1 MPSEKNLD
9 ALAELKRKLTENSVL
24 ISTGFTG
31 LDVATM
37 TDFRQKLREQGLEY
51 RVVKNTIASL
61 AADEIGSPQ
70 IKEVLNGPT
79 GLILGNGDPIAAAK
93 LLTEY
98 IRTNRIVMPLNGAVM
113 EGEVISAQQ
122 VNALG
127 LLPTKPV
134 LMSML
139 MGQLSG
145 VAARLARALNNPIQA
160 LAIVLERSTEVS
172 LADNDPGTDSA
183 SKTSQPND
191 TVIESSVE
199 NNLQPDDLNEV
210 ASETDAEEDSV
221 GDDTQSVSDSDDK
234 DDREELTTE
243 KDVSNL
249 SEDTADGEAGSSEP
263 ENDVEA
269 NDAEEKTNAD
279 S

>member
-1 MPSEKNLD
+1 MPSGKNID
-9 ALAELKRKLTENSVL
+9 ALGELKEKLAQNSVL

-98 IRTNRIVMPLNGAVM
+98 LRANRIVMPLNGAIM
-113 EGEVISAQQ
+113 DGEVISAQD

-145 VAARLARALNNPIQA
+145 VAARLARALNNPVQA
-160 LAIVLERSTEVS
+160 LAIVLERSTES
-172 LADNDPGTDSA
+172 SKADGFVGTKNPSGTD
-183 SKTSQPND
+183 
-191 TVIESSVE
+191 
-199 NNLQPDDLNEV
+199 QPDETATKSTAEDNPETDDSNEV
-210 ASETDAEEDSV
+210 ASETDDGRNSIADDSQSV
-221 GDDTQSVSDSDDK
+221 VDGDDGANIDPSEEPALGEGVSNVSD
-234 DDREELTTE
+234 
-243 KDVSNL
+243 DV
-249 SEDTADGEAGSSEP
+249 GSSEP
-263 ENDVEA
+263 EDAVETD
-269 NDAEEKTNAD
+269 NGEEKQTTD
-279 S
+279 T

>member
-1 MPSEKNLD
+1 MPSGKNID
-9 ALAELKRKLTENSVL
+9 ALGELKEKLAQNSVL

-61 AADEIGSPQ
+61 AAGEIGSPQ

-98 IRTNRIVMPLNGAVM
+98 LRSNRITMPLNGAIM
-113 EGEVISAQQ
+113 DGAVISAQE

-145 VAARLARALNNPIQA
+145 VAARLARALNNPIQT
-160 LAIVLERSTEVS
+160 LAIVLERSTESSNPGDSVG
-172 LADNDPGTDSA
+172 ADRVDETI
-183 SKTSQPND
+183 QP
-191 TVIESSVE
+191 VE
-199 NNLQPDDLNEV
+199 TPTEPTLGNNP
-210 ASETDAEEDSV
+210 ETDASDEATSEADSGQNSIAED
-221 GDDTQSVSDSDDK
+221 TESDSDGDEG
-234 DDREELTTE
+234 DNIDVGEEPALDE
-243 KDVSNL
+243 EVSNV
-249 SEDTADGEAGSSEP
+249 SDDAGSSDP
-263 ENDVEA
+263 QNAVETD
-269 NDAEEKTNAD
+269 NGEEKQATD
-279 S
+279 T

>member
-1 MPSEKNLD
+1 MPSGKNID
-9 ALAELKRKLTENSVL
+9 ALGELKEKLAQNNVL

-61 AADEIGSPQ
+61 AADEIGSPK

-98 IRTNRIVMPLNGAVM
+98 LRANRIIMPLNGAIM
-113 EGEVISAQQ
+113 DGEIISAQE

-145 VAARLARALNNPIQA
+145 VAARLARALNNPVQA
-160 LAIVLERSTEVS
+160 LAIVLERSTEDSKASGSV
-172 LADNDPGTDSA
+172 GTDS
-183 SKTSQPND
+183 PNE
-191 TVIESSVE
+191 TA
-199 NNLQPDDLNEV
+199 QPDETATESTPEDNSESDDSIEV
-210 ASETDAEEDSV
+210 TSETDNGQNSTADDSDSV
-221 GDDTQSVSDSDDK
+221 VDGEDGANIDGS
-234 DDREELTTE
+234 EEPALAE
-243 KDVSNL
+243 DVSNV
-249 SEDTADGEAGSSEP
+249 SDDVGSSEQ
-263 ENDVEA
+263 ENAVETD
-269 NDAEEKTNAD
+269 NGGEKQTTD
-279 S
+279 T

>member
-1 MPSEKNLD
+1 MPSGKNID
-9 ALAELKRKLTENSVL
+9 ALGELKEKLTQNSVL

-98 IRTNRIVMPLNGAVM
+98 LRANRIVMPLNGAIM
-113 EGEVISAQQ
+113 DGEVISAQD

-145 VAARLARALNNPIQA
+145 VAARLARALNNPVQA
-160 LAIVLERSTEVS
+160 LAIVLERSTEGSKAGGFV
-172 LADNDPGTDSA
+172 GTDSPSETA
-183 SKTSQPND
+183 
-191 TVIESSVE
+191 
-199 NNLQPDDLNEV
+199 QPDETATESTPEDNLESDDSNEV
-210 ASETDAEEDSV
+210 TSETDDGRNSIADDSQSV
-221 GDDTQSVSDSDDK
+221 VDGDDGANIDASEEPALGEGVSNVSD
-234 DDREELTTE
+234 
-243 KDVSNL
+243 DV
-249 SEDTADGEAGSSEP
+249 GSSEP
-263 ENDVEA
+263 EDAVETD
-269 NDAEEKTNAD
+269 NGEEKQTTD
-279 S
+279 T

>member
-1 MPSEKNLD
+1 MPSGKNID
-9 ALAELKRKLTENSVL
+9 ALGELKEKLAQNSVL

-98 IRTNRIVMPLNGAVM
+98 LRANRIVMPLNGAIM
-113 EGEVISAQQ
+113 DGEVISAQD

-145 VAARLARALNNPIQA
+145 VAARLARALNNPVQA
-160 LAIVLERSTEVS
+160 LAIVLERSTESSKAGGFVGTKNPS
-172 LADNDPGTDSA
+172 GTD
-183 SKTSQPND
+183 
-191 TVIESSVE
+191 
-199 NNLQPDDLNEV
+199 QPDETATKSTAEDNPETDDSNEV
-210 ASETDAEEDSV
+210 ASETDDGRNSIADDSQSV
-221 GDDTQSVSDSDDK
+221 VDGDDGANIDASEEPALGEGVSNVSD
-234 DDREELTTE
+234 
-243 KDVSNL
+243 DV
-249 SEDTADGEAGSSEP
+249 GSSEP
-263 ENDVEA
+263 EDAVETD
-269 NDAEEKTNAD
+269 NGEEKQTTD
-279 S
+279 T

>member
-1 MPSEKNLD
+1 MPSEKNID
-9 ALAELKRKLTENSVL
+9 ALGELKEKLTETNVL

-61 AADEIGSPQ
+61 AADEIGAPQ

-98 IRTNRIVMPLNGAVM
+98 LRSNRIIMPLNGAVM
-113 EGEVISAQQ
+113 DGEVISAQQ

-145 VAARLARALNNPIQA
+145 VASRLARALNNPVQA
-160 LAIVLERSTEVS
+160 LAIVLERSTE
-172 LADNDPGTDSA
+172 G
-183 SKTSQPND
+183 SKTDNVAD
-191 TVIESSVE
+191 TGIST
-199 NNLQPDDLNEV
+199 
-210 ASETDAEEDSV
+210 ETDAGQDSV
-221 GDDTQSVSDSDDK
+221 ADDNQLVT
-234 DDREELTTE
+234 
-243 KDVSNL
+243 
-249 SEDTADGEAGSSEP
+249 EP
-263 ENDVEA
+263 ENTA
-269 NDAEEKTNAD
+269 NDDVSEEPALDEPVINVSEDEESSDQEDPGETNNIEGNKTTD
-279 S
+279 T

>member
-1 MPSEKNLD
+1 MPSGKNID
-9 ALAELKRKLTENSVL
+9 ALGELKEKLAQNSVL

-98 IRTNRIVMPLNGAVM
+98 LRSNRITMPLNGAIM
-113 EGEVISAQQ
+113 DGAVISAQE

-145 VAARLARALNNPIQA
+145 VAARLARALNNPVQA
-160 LAIVLERSTEVS
+160 LAIVLERSTENSNSGDSVG
-172 LADNDPGTDSA
+172 ADSDNETIQPDETDIQS
-183 SKTSQPND
+183 TL
-191 TVIESSVE
+191 E
-199 NNLQPDDLNEV
+199 NNL
-210 ASETDAEEDSV
+210 ETDASDEVTSEADAGQNAIAEDAE
-221 GDDTQSVSDSDDK
+221 SDSDGDEEANIDVGEEPALDEDISNVN
-234 DDREELTTE
+234 DD
-243 KDVSNL
+243 
-249 SEDTADGEAGSSEP
+249 AGSSDP
-263 ENDVEA
+263 ENAVETD
-269 NDAEEKTNAD
+269 NGEEKQTTD
-279 S
+279 T

>member
-1 MPSEKNLD
+1 MPSGKNID
-9 ALAELKRKLTENSVL
+9 ALGDLKEKLAQNSVL

-61 AADEIGSPQ
+61 AADEIGSPK

-98 IRTNRIVMPLNGAVM
+98 LRANRIIMPLNGAIM
-113 EGEVISAQQ
+113 DGQVISAQE

-145 VAARLARALNNPIQA
+145 VAARLARALNNPVQA
-160 LAIVLERSTEVS
+160 LAIVLERSTE
-172 LADNDPGTDSA
+172 G
-183 SKTSQPND
+183 SKTAGFVGTGS
-191 TVIESSVE
+191 
-199 NNLQPDDLNEV
+199 
-210 ASETDAEEDSV
+210 ASETAQSDETATESSSEDNPESDDSNEVISKTDDGQNSIADDSDSV
-221 GDDTQSVSDSDDK
+221 GDGDDGANI
-234 DDREELTTE
+234 DASEEPAQLE
-243 KDVSNL
+243 DVSNV
-249 SEDTADGEAGSSEP
+249 SDDVGSSEQ
-263 ENDVEA
+263 ENAVETD
-269 NDAEEKTNAD
+269 NGGEKQTTD
-279 S
+279 T

>member
-1 MPSEKNLD
+1 MPSGKNID
-9 ALAELKRKLTENSVL
+9 ALGELKEKLAQNSVL

-98 IRTNRIVMPLNGAVM
+98 LRSNRITMPLNGAIM
-113 EGEVISAQQ
+113 DGAVISAQE

-145 VAARLARALNNPIQA
+145 VAARLARALNNPVQA
-160 LAIVLERSTEVS
+160 LAIVLERSTENSNSGDSVG
-172 LADNDPGTDSA
+172 ADSDNETIQPDETDIQS
-183 SKTSQPND
+183 TL
-191 TVIESSVE
+191 E
-199 NNLQPDDLNEV
+199 NNL
-210 ASETDAEEDSV
+210 ETDASDEVTSEADAGQNAIAEDAE
-221 GDDTQSVSDSDDK
+221 SDSDGDEGANIDVGEEPALDEDISNVN
-234 DDREELTTE
+234 DD
-243 KDVSNL
+243 
-249 SEDTADGEAGSSEP
+249 AGSSDP
-263 ENDVEA
+263 QNAVETD
-269 NDAEEKTNAD
+269 NGEEKQTTD
-279 S
+279 T

>member
-1 MPSEKNLD
+1 MPSGKNID
-9 ALAELKRKLTENSVL
+9 ALGELKEKLAQNSVL

-61 AADEIGSPQ
+61 AADEIGSPK

-98 IRTNRIVMPLNGAVM
+98 LRANRIIMPLNGAIM
-113 EGEVISAQQ
+113 DGEVISAQE

-145 VAARLARALNNPIQA
+145 VAARLARALNNPVQA
-160 LAIVLERSTEVS
+160 LAIVLERSTEGAKASGFV
-172 LADNDPGTDSA
+172 GTDS
-183 SKTSQPND
+183 P
-191 TVIESSVE
+191 
-199 NNLQPDDLNEV
+199 
-210 ASETDAEEDSV
+210 SETDQPHEAATESTSEDNPESDDSSEATSGTDEGQNFIADGSDTV
-221 GDDTQSVSDSDDK
+221 VDGDDGANIDASEKPALDEPVSNVSD
-234 DDREELTTE
+234 
-243 KDVSNL
+243 DV
-249 SEDTADGEAGSSEP
+249 GSSEQ
-263 ENDVEA
+263 EDAVETD
-269 NDAEEKTNAD
+269 NGEEKQATD
-279 S
+279 T